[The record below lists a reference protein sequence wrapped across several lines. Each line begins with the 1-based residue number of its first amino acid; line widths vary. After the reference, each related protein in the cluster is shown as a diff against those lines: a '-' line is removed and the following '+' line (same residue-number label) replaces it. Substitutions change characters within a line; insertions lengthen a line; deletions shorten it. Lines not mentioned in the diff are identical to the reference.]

1 MKMLRP
7 VVYQKALRQ
16 LQTSSSVFQFSNKN
30 KDVSETDHSKTEHS
44 KTTRPSNITSSSNEL
59 ATDLPSGTASDEFHF
74 RFAKSS
80 QQLSEEKENPDLKI
94 VPTGVTAKFLN
105 LTPMQKAN
113 KWMDIKLSPD
123 LNQRRSEIWFGF
135 WETWDTCMIAGRY
148 FRKKKFG
155 QAILISKQIMWGKPN
170 VNSTNDTQYNLTY
183 KEIMQID
190 RAKREFPKLLIAVGP
205 FMVIPGS
212 LVFWFPCLIV
222 LATAF
227 PSYLMPAHYMK
238 GKSAKNYYGIIHRR
252 RTQNYDTIL
261 KNFNLVR
268 NNRFCPAR
276 VDTILTD
283 LHKHSLPDPE
293 EIINLYSWIQKEN
306 TMQTANLPTEVITAY
321 ARMLLGWMPIL
332 GIFQPRGLR
341 EYYLNKRLTKIFE
354 MDEILRKDDNYKNLT
369 RGQLREALFIRG
381 VNGFEENL
389 TRQAN
394 LFWLENWLKI
404 GKSIQTGPED
414 LKYSR
419 NYEIIYQKSGNKSR
433 NKSGNKSE
441 YKPENKTTEFAKVE
455 NTNKKNFLMTDNVA
469 SSYKLLSLFIW
480 SANFRM
486 DTYLNYMKEQN
497 VESQRR
503 ANGEIMEV
511 STVNCPHCGYDC
523 TDIVHQRVR
532 QEMMIENAGSELEKR
547 LIMSKRD
554 KNILKERLAKLKQEM
569 SYKGYSNRQVNEL
582 MK

>member
-1 MKMLRP
+1 
-7 VVYQKALRQ
+7 
-16 LQTSSSVFQFSNKN
+16 
-30 KDVSETDHSKTEHS
+30 
-44 KTTRPSNITSSSNEL
+44 
-59 ATDLPSGTASDEFHF
+59 
-74 RFAKSS
+74 
-80 QQLSEEKENPDLKI
+80 
-94 VPTGVTAKFLN
+94 
-105 LTPMQKAN
+105 MQKAN

-123 LNQRRSEIWFGF
+123 INQRRSEIWFGF
-135 WETWDTCMIAGRY
+135 WETWDTCIIAGRY

-155 QAILISKQIMWGKPN
+155 QAILISKQIMYGKPN
-170 VNSTNDTQYNLTY
+170 VNSINEKEYTLTY
-183 KEIMQID
+183 KELMQID

-252 RTQNYDTIL
+252 RTKNYDTIL

-293 EIINLYSWIQKEN
+293 EIINLYSWIQKES
-306 TMQTANLPTEVITAY
+306 TMHTANLPTEVITAY
-321 ARMLLGWMPIL
+321 AKMLLGWMPIL
-332 GIFQPRGLR
+332 GFFQPRGLR

-354 MDEILRKDDNYKNLT
+354 MDEILRKDDSYKNLT

-381 VNGFEENL
+381 VNGFEESL

-404 GKSIQTGPED
+404 GKSIQTSGPED

-433 NKSGNKSE
+433 NISGNKSE
-441 YKPENKTTEFAKVE
+441 YKPENKTSEYAKVE
-455 NTNKKNFLMTDNVA
+455 NTNKKDFLMTDNVA
-469 SSYKLLSLFIW
+469 STYKLLSLFIW

-486 DTYLNYMKEQN
+486 DTYLNYVKEQN
-497 VESQRR
+497 IESKRR
-503 ANGEIMEV
+503 ANGEMDV
-511 STVNCPHCGYDC
+511 SAVNCPHCGYDC
-523 TDIVHQRVR
+523 TDIVHERVR
-532 QEMMIENAGSELEKR
+532 QEMMIEKAESELEKR
-547 LIMSKRD
+547 LILTRRD
-554 KNILKERLAKLKQEM
+554 KNILKQRLTKLKQEM
-569 SYKGYSNRQVNEL
+569 SYKGYSNRKVNEL
-582 MK
+582 MR